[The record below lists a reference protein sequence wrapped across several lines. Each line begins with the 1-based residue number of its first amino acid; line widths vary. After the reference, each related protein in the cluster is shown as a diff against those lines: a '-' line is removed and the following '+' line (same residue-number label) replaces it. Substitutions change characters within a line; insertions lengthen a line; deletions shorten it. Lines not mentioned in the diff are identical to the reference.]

1 MDDQYSCYQGFSRPG
16 SSSLTGWWKFQSNEF
31 IMYLTWDA
39 PKRCSMIHLFHKERR
54 SIIISSSLYLP
65 VKRMCQKKTKKS
77 LASICPYLAW
87 KRYVFFVRYVA
98 PLYSLKNL
106 YYNKMS
112 FQEAFF
118 FSRCNAWALF
128 LFLLNA
134 KEYKEFKVRANIL
147 YSQRWESFQWWM

>member
-1 MDDQYSCYQGFSRPG
+1 MISTSAVRDSLDLAPPASLYDECFSQM
-16 SSSLTGWWKFQSNEF
+16 SLLCIWHEMLQK
-31 IMYLTWDA
+31 DVV
-39 PKRCSMIHLFHKERR
+39 IHLFHKERR